1 MSLSEQPLRSLKY
14 QCWADRASFRTL
26 AGMFPDLD
34 RDLIDDVVREK
45 QGR

>member
-1 MSLSEQPLRSLKY
+1 MERS
-14 QCWADRASFRTL
+14 ADMWVPRTL

-34 RDLIDDVVREK
+34 KDLIDDVVRQK

>member
-1 MSLSEQPLRSLKY
+1 MR
-14 QCWADRASFRTL
+14 RANRCINRTL

-34 RDLIDDVVREK
+34 RDLIDDVVRQK

>member
-1 MSLSEQPLRSLKY
+1 MERSANSL
-14 QCWADRASFRTL
+14 RTL

-34 RDLIDDVVREK
+34 KDLIDDVVRQK